1 MFKIVSQVEKTG
13 KTEKTVLV
21 KRVKMF
27 PEMQQGQVV
36 GFGMLKCIVLSMKL
50 KRGKDVFTMTWSNT
64 GGPEGRFSFRMP
76 DFKGPQYQRDSGN
89 NRIAVKNG
97 IKIIDPTKP
106 PMIYKGESTRYDDR
120 NAMAVDLLNMTGKD
134 MAVKIIKLFGERMTD
149 VLARAKANAEKKAAK
164 AAKANA

>member
-1 MFKIVSQVEKTG
+1 MFKIVPQVEKTG

-76 DFKGPQYQRDSGN
+76 DFKGPQYQRSAATTASPS
-89 NRIAVKNG
+89 RTASRS
-97 IKIIDPTKP
+97 
-106 PMIYKGESTRYDDR
+106 STPRSR
-120 NAMAVDLLNMTGKD
+120 P
-134 MAVKIIKLFGERMTD
+134 
-149 VLARAKANAEKKAAK
+149 
-164 AAKANA
+164 